1 MSRRTEHGAPGGAG
15 STTFVTHPDVV
26 LAAARHA
33 EGLGASGGRVTSLA
47 LDMQAPTAREI
58 VARMIDPHVD
68 YAAVVGA
75 ALDPSSDLLG
85 TEAGRTGELL
95 CSLAR
100 MVGHQQATEDDVPH
114 ALALFAA
121 ARRRVP
127 VRRWSV
133 PDRRALAQLLWAHGE
148 HDTLRRDAALLS
160 SLDAGTRA
168 FFRLDLHGEE
178 HGVASESWLAEL
190 NDNLRA
196 FGIDPVG
203 LTPEGATPFDR
214 LQPGTTRTAGPGPLI
229 TVVMPAYR
237 PGPESITAVRSVVQ
251 QTWQDWELLVVDDA
265 SGDEFEAVFAQLQG
279 LDPRVRVLRQPV
291 NRGTYA
297 ARNRALEEARG
308 EFVTFQDTDDWSHPE
323 RLERQVRPLLE
334 DPSLL
339 RTLSRSL
346 RCDDDLVFQ
355 RLGNDP
361 VHANASSHLF
371 RRSVLDTVG
380 RFDWVRKSADTE
392 FDLRLE
398 AVFPGR
404 RLQLQEPLAFVRLQV
419 DSLSRN
425 DVRPG
430 WMHPTRVEYR
440 AATIH
445 WHRQIEAGASPRIP
459 ADVTQRPLT
468 APRPFLR
475 DVGLPEQGV
484 DVAFVADWTMDGA
497 TQRTALAEMAA
508 LARTGLRVGLVH
520 VRSAF
525 SEAPRRAPLSLAARR
540 ALADRTLTFVSLE
553 EQDHVPTI
561 VVRQPDVLEFPTSRP
576 VALSTDRV
584 VVVADAGSRAAGGP
598 GVRWVA
604 EDCERN
610 VETLFG
616 VAPEWIAPDDPAHAY
631 PRVLDV
637 PRWPG
642 TLPRRFRNDRPVVG
656 WIFGGEP
663 SALPDGAARLREV
676 FPADGT
682 VDVRL
687 LGSRRVL
694 AGALPAVPAE
704 WLVYET
710 GEVTARQLLHQVD
723 VVVAF
728 PRAVTAEALRT
739 VEEALAEGCVPVVSP
754 ELAPHFGDAVLTC
767 APDEVP
773 GLVGRLRADEAAF
786 RERSRRGWRWA
797 DERFADSGRRVVDA
811 LGLAAPSSSPTGSP

>member
-1 MSRRTEHGAPGGAG
+1 MSATA
-15 STTFVTHPDVV
+15 FVTHPDVA

-33 EGLGASGGRVTSLA
+33 EGLGGTGGRVTSLA
-47 LDMQAPTAREI
+47 LDMQAVTAREI
-58 VARMIDPHVD
+58 VARMIAPDAD
-68 YAAVVGA
+68 YATVVAA
-75 ALDPSSDLLG
+75 ALEPSSSDLLD
-85 TEAGRTGELL
+85 ARTTRTAELL

-100 MVGHQQATEDDVPH
+100 MVGHQQGAEDDVPH

-121 ARRRVP
+121 ARRCAP
-127 VRRWSV
+127 VGRWSV
-133 PDRRALAQLLWAHGE
+133 PDRRAFAQLLWAHG
-148 HDTLRRDAALLS
+148 DRDRLRRDAALLR
-160 SLDAGTRA
+160 SLEPGTRA
-168 FFRLDLHGEE
+168 FLKLDLEGMD
-178 HGVASESWLAEL
+178 HGVGSDSWLDTL
-190 NDNLRA
+190 NACLRTYGVA
-196 FGIDPVG
+196 PVG
-203 LTPEGATPFDR
+203 LAPRGATPFDR

-237 PGPESITAVRSVVQ
+237 PGPESVTAVRSVVQ

-265 SGDEFEAVFAQLQG
+265 SGDEFEDVFAQLEG

-308 EFVTFQDTDDWSHPE
+308 DFVTFQDTDDWSHPE

-334 DPSLL
+334 DPTLV
-339 RTLSRSL
+339 RTLSLSL
-346 RCDDDLVFQ
+346 RCGDDLVFQ
-355 RLGNDP
+355 HLGNSP

-392 FDLRLE
+392 FDRRLE

-404 RLQLQEPLAFVRLQV
+404 RLELREPLAVVRLQA

-430 WMHPTRVEYR
+430 WMHPSRMEYR
-440 AATIH
+440 AAMIH

-475 DVGLPEQGV
+475 DIGLPVQPI

-497 TQRTALAEMAA
+497 TQRSAVAEMEA
-508 LARTGLRVGLVH
+508 LARTGLRVGLLH

-525 SEAPRRAPLSLAARR
+525 SDAPRRAPLSLTVRG
-540 ALADRTLTFVSLE
+540 ALADRTLTFASLE
-553 EQDHVPTI
+553 ESDHIPTI

-576 VALSTDRV
+576 VSLTTDRV
-584 VVVADAGSRAAGGP
+584 VIVSDAGGGAREGS

-604 EDCERN
+604 EDCDRN
-610 VETLFG
+610 AEALFQ
-616 VAPEWIAPDDPAHAY
+616 VAPEWITLDDL

-637 PRWPG
+637 PSGPG
-642 TLPRRFRNDRPVVG
+642 RQPRRFRSDRPVVG
-656 WIFGGEP
+656 WVFGGEEP
-663 SALPDGAARLREV
+663 TTTDGAERLRRV
-676 FPADGT
+676 FPVDGS

-687 LGSRRVL
+687 VGCRRVL
-694 AGALPAVPAE
+694 DGALGGIPTD

-710 GEVTARQLLHQVD
+710 GEVAARQFLHQLD

-728 PRAVTAEALRT
+728 PRSATTGAVRT
-739 VEEALAEGCVPVVSP
+739 VEEALAEGCVAVVAP
-754 ELAPHFGDAVLTC
+754 ELAPFFGDAVLTC
-767 APDEVP
+767 APDEVA
-773 GLVGRLRADEAAF
+773 GLAGRLRADEAAF
-786 RERSRRGWRWA
+786 RDRSRRGWQWA
-797 DERFADSGRRVVDA
+797 HDRFDGSGQRFVEA
-811 LGLAAPSSSPTGSP
+811 LGATAPSSGLTAPS